1 MCVCVESGLP
11 SSLRLKRCCCLLP
24 LEPSIKY
31 GAIALTASWLVYMIS
46 SITIIIIYV
55 SPIETSYDKDRLWTI
70 EIWVSFQGC
79 LGFAYI
85 GLLLF
90 VIVGLVTARKS
101 FLTPSVAI
109 LPTLVI
115 FNLVLGVST
124 ASVLRTALGE
134 EFLICIIL

>member
-1 MCVCVESGLP
+1 M
-11 SSLRLKRCCCLLP
+11 LLFAAP
-24 LEPSIKY
+24 RTKY
-31 GAIALTASWLVYMIS
+31 QVRRHASWLVYMIS

-55 SPIETSYDKDRLWTI
+55 SPIQSSYDRDRMWTI